1 MSTHPP
7 PDATLPQ
14 RLRFWAR
21 TWPDRVA
28 LRQKDFGIWQPYTW
42 ADYDRLA
49 RHFGLGMTQLG
60 LPPGGH
66 VAIVSEN
73 RKEWVIT
80 QLGLGMVGGV
90 TVGVYPTSPAEEVE
104 FLLALSEARYVVC
117 EDQEQVDKVLECRAR
132 LPALEAIVVIDPKGL
147 RRYDRAALHDFE
159 AVLRLGAEL
168 ERAQPRLVD
177 ERLAAQRGDDTALMI
192 FTSGSTGRPKAAM
205 ISYDNIN
212 AAAEGGVAMY
222 GFVAADS
229 VLSYLPLC
237 HVAEQSFTV
246 FVPLAVGATVNF
258 AESLRTVQSDLREI
272 GPTIFL
278 GVPRIWEKLHAA
290 MDIKAREAGGFRRRL
305 FERAF
310 AAVKGF
316 AVQPRAT
323 WSVANRLAFG
333 FWYLLVFRALANFIG
348 LRRCRLAFSGTAP
361 VSPDLLAFYR
371 VLGVPILE
379 IYGMT
384 EVSGLAL
391 GQKTGYSP
399 PGTVGVGT
407 PTVEVKLADD
417 GEVLMRGRTVFKGY
431 YRNPEATAEIVD
443 ADGWLHSGD
452 IGEWVNVDA
461 PGKGGGAPLRE
472 IRIVDRKKDIMI
484 TSGGKNIAP
493 SEVENLLKFS
503 PFIREAV
510 VIGERRHFVTALL
523 QIDYET
529 VGKWAEEHGVAY
541 TNYRNL
547 AENPRVR
554 ALIQAEVD
562 NANARMP
569 RVQGVRKFHILA
581 KELDHDD
588 GEMTATLKLRRK
600 NIEEKYADVIEALYR
615 DAAPEPQKV

>member
-1 MSTHPP
+1 MTSKPP
-7 PDATLPQ
+7 ADATLPQ
-14 RLRFWAR
+14 KLRFWAR
-21 TWPDRVA
+21 TTPDRVA
-28 LRQKDFGIWQPYTW
+28 FRQKDFGIWQPYTW

-49 RHFGLGMTQLG
+49 RHFGLGMTALG

-73 RKEWVIT
+73 RKEWVIA

-104 FLLALSEARYVVC
+104 FLLALSESRYVVC
-117 EDQEQVDKVLECRAR
+117 EDQEQVDKVLECAAR

-147 RRYDRAALHDFE
+147 RRYDRARLRDFE
-159 AVLRLGAEL
+159 AVLALGAEL
-168 ERAQPRLVD
+168 ERAQPGLVD
-177 ERLAAQRGDDTALMI
+177 ERLAEQRGDDTALMI

-212 AAAEGGVAMY
+212 AAADGGAAMY
-222 GFVAADS
+222 GFSAADT

-290 MDIKAREAGGFRRRL
+290 MDIKAREAGGFRKRL
-305 FERAF
+305 FDRAF
-310 AAVKGF
+310 EAVRGF
-316 AVQPRAT
+316 AVRPRAT
-323 WSVANRLAFG
+323 WSAANRLAFA
-333 FWYLLVFRALANFIG
+333 FWYLAVFRALANFIG

-399 PGTVGVGT
+399 PGTVGVAT
-407 PTVEVKLADD
+407 PAVEVKLGDD

-431 YRNPEATAEIVD
+431 YRNPQATAEIID

-452 IGEWVNVDA
+452 IGEWVN
-461 PGKGGGAPLRE
+461 GE

-510 VIGERRHFVTALL
+510 VIGERRHFVTALV

-529 VGKWAEEHGVAY
+529 VGKWAEEHGVTY

-547 AENPRVR
+547 AENERVR
-554 ALIQAEVD
+554 KLIQAEID
-562 NANARMP
+562 KANERMP
-569 RVQGVRKFHILA
+569 RVQSVRRFHILA

-615 DAAPEPQKV
+615 DAAPAAQQA

>member
-1 MSTHPP
+1 MTVRPP
-7 PDATLPQ
+7 ADATLPQ
-14 RLRFWAR
+14 RLRFWAQ

-28 LRQKDFGIWQPYTW
+28 FRQKDFGIWQPYTW

-49 RHFGLGMTQLG
+49 RHFGLGMTKLG
-60 LPPGGH
+60 LARGGH

-73 RKEWVIT
+73 RKEWVIA

-104 FLLALSEARYVVC
+104 FLLALSESRYVVC
-117 EDQEQVDKVLECRAR
+117 EDQEQVDKVLECQAR

-147 RRYDRAALHDFE
+147 RRYDRTALHEFE
-159 AVLRLGAEL
+159 AVLRGGAEL
-168 ERAQPRLVD
+168 ERAAPHLVD

-205 ISYDNIN
+205 ITYDNIN
-212 AAAEGGVAMY
+212 AAAAGGTELY
-222 GFVAADS
+222 RFSADDT

-237 HVAEQSFTV
+237 HVAEQTFTV
-246 FVPLAVGATVNF
+246 FNPLAVGATVNF

-272 GPTIFL
+272 APTLFL

-290 MDIKAREAGGFRRRL
+290 MDIKAREAGGYRKGL
-305 FERAF
+305 FDRAF
-310 AAVKGF
+310 GAVRDF
-316 AVQPRAT
+316 AVRPRAT
-323 WSVANRLAFG
+323 WSVAQRLKYG
-333 FWYLLVFRALANFIG
+333 FWYFAVFRALLGFVG

-371 VLGVPILE
+371 ILGVPILE

-399 PGTVGVGT
+399 PGTVGVAIPG
-407 PTVEVKLADD
+407 VEVTLAAD
-417 GEVLMRGRTVFKGY
+417 GEVLMRGGTVFKGY
-431 YRNPEATAEIVD
+431 YRNPAATAEMID

-452 IGEWVNVDA
+452 IGEWVDDG
-461 PGKGGGAPLRE
+461 GKEGAPRRDRE

-510 VIGERRHFVTALL
+510 VIGERRHFVTALI

-529 VGKWAEEHGVAY
+529 VGKWAEEHGVTY

-547 AENPRVR
+547 AENERVR
-554 ALIQAEVD
+554 KLIQAEID
-562 NANARMP
+562 GANARMP
-569 RVQGVRKFHILA
+569 RVQNVRKFHILT

-600 NIEEKYADVIEALYR
+600 NIEEKYADAIEALYR
-615 DAAPEPQKV
+615 EAAPEPQQA

>member
-1 MSTHPP
+1 MSTRPP
-7 PDATLPQ
+7 PEATLPQ

-28 LRQKDFGIWQPYTW
+28 FRQKDFGIWQPYTW

-49 RHFGLGMTQLG
+49 RHFGLGLTRLG
-60 LPPGGH
+60 LPRGAH

-73 RKEWVIT
+73 RKEWVIA
-80 QLGLGMVGGV
+80 QLGLGMVGAV

-104 FLLALSEARYVVC
+104 YLLALSEARVAVC
-117 EDQEQVDKVLECRAR
+117 EDQEQVDKVLECKAR
-132 LPALEAIVVIDPKGL
+132 LPALETIVVIDPKGL
-147 RRYDRAALHDFE
+147 RRYDRAALHDFDE
-159 AVLRLGAEL
+159 VLRLGAAL
-168 ERAQPRLVD
+168 ERDQPGLVD

-205 ISYDNIN
+205 ITYDNIN
-212 AAAEGGVAMY
+212 AAAAGGAAMY
-222 GFVAADS
+222 GFNADDTI
-229 VLSYLPLC
+229 LSYLPLC
-237 HVAEQSFTV
+237 HVAEQTFTV
-246 FVPLAVGATVNF
+246 FNPLAVGATVNF

-272 GPTIFL
+272 APTIFI
-278 GVPRIWEKLHAA
+278 GVPRIWEKLHAS
-290 MDIKAREAGGFRRRL
+290 MDIKAREAGGFRKRL
-305 FERAF
+305 FDRAF
-310 AAVKGF
+310 AAVKAF
-316 AVQPRAT
+316 AARPSET
-323 WSVANRLAFG
+323 WSAANRLAYA
-333 FWYLLVFRALANFIG
+333 FWYGLVFRALLNFIG

-384 EVSGLAL
+384 EVSGLAV

-399 PGTVGVGT
+399 PGTVGVAIPG
-407 PTVEVKLADD
+407 VEVKLAED
-417 GEVLMRGRTVFKGY
+417 GEVLMRGATVFKGY
-431 YRNPEATAEIVD
+431 YRNPAATAEMID

-452 IGEWVNVDA
+452 IGEWMGAQGDA
-461 PGKGGGAPLRE
+461 RHDRE

-510 VIGERRHFVTALL
+510 VIGERRHFVTALI

-529 VGKWAEEHGVAY
+529 VGKWAEEHGVPY
-541 TNYRNL
+541 TNYKNL
-547 AENPRVR
+547 AENDRVR
-554 ALIQAEVD
+554 ALVQAEVD
-562 NANARMP
+562 KANARMP
-569 RVQGVRKFHILA
+569 RVQNVRKFHILA

-600 NIEEKYADVIEALYR
+600 NIEQKYADVIEALYR
-615 DAAPEPQKV
+615 SAAPEQAAG

>member
-1 MSTHPP
+1 MNGHDTGGRPP
-7 PDATLPQ
+7 PEATLPQ

-28 LRQKDFGIWQPYTW
+28 FRQKDFGIWQPYTW

-49 RHFGLGMTQLG
+49 RHFGLGMTTLG
-60 LPPGGH
+60 LPRGGH

-73 RKEWVIT
+73 RKEWVIA

-90 TVGVYPTSPAEEVE
+90 TVGVYPTSPAGEVE
-104 FLLALSEARYVVC
+104 FLLALSESRYAVC
-117 EDQEQVDKVLECRAR
+117 EDQEQVDKVLECKAR

-147 RRYDRAALHDFE
+147 RHYDRTGLHDFE
-159 AVLRLGAEL
+159 AVLRLGAAL
-168 ERAQPRLVD
+168 EHAQPGLVD
-177 ERLAAQRGDDTALMI
+177 ERLAAQAPGDTALMI

-205 ISYDNIN
+205 ITYDNMN
-212 AAAEGGVAMY
+212 AAAAGGTALY
-222 GFVAADS
+222 GFSAADT

-237 HVAEQSFTV
+237 HVAEQTFTV
-246 FVPLAVGATVNF
+246 FNPIAVGATVNF

-272 GPTIFL
+272 APTLFL

-290 MDIKAREAGGFRRRL
+290 MDIKAREAGGARKWL
-305 FERAF
+305 FDRAF
-310 AAVKGF
+310 EAVRGF
-316 AVQPRAT
+316 AVRPRET
-323 WSVANRLAFG
+323 WSFAQRLAYG
-333 FWYLLVFRALANFIG
+333 AWYLLVFRALLNFIG
-348 LRRCRLAFSGTAP
+348 LRRVRLAFSGTAP

-371 VLGVPILE
+371 ILGVPILE

-391 GQKTGYSP
+391 GQQTGYSP
-399 PGTVGVGT
+399 PGTVGVAVPG
-407 PTVEVKLADD
+407 VEVALAAD

-431 YRNPEATAEIVD
+431 YRNPAATAEMID

-452 IGEWVNVDA
+452 IGEWVEA
-461 PGKGGGAPLRE
+461 SGARE
-472 IRIVDRKKDIMI
+472 VRIVDRKKDILI
-484 TSGGKNIAP
+484 TSGGKNVAP

-510 VIGERRHFVTALL
+510 VIGERRHFVTALV

-554 ALIQAEVD
+554 ELVQAEID
-562 NANARMP
+562 RANARMP
-569 RVQGVRKFHILA
+569 RVQNVRRFHILA

-615 DAAPEPQKV
+615 DAAPEPASG

>member
-1 MSTHPP
+1 
-7 PDATLPQ
+7 
-14 RLRFWAR
+14 
-21 TWPDRVA
+21 
-28 LRQKDFGIWQPYTW
+28 
-42 ADYDRLA
+42 
-49 RHFGLGMTQLG
+49 
-60 LPPGGH
+60 
-66 VAIVSEN
+66 
-73 RKEWVIT
+73 
-80 QLGLGMVGGV
+80 
-90 TVGVYPTSPAEEVE
+90 
-104 FLLALSEARYVVC
+104 
-117 EDQEQVDKVLECRAR
+117 
-132 LPALEAIVVIDPKGL
+132 
-147 RRYDRAALHDFE
+147 
-159 AVLRLGAEL
+159 
-168 ERAQPRLVD
+168 
-177 ERLAAQRGDDTALMI
+177 MI

-222 GFVAADS
+222 GFSADDT

-237 HVAEQSFTV
+237 HVAEQTFTV
-246 FVPLAVGATVNF
+246 FNPLAVGATVNF

-290 MDIKAREAGGFRRRL
+290 MDIKAREAGGLRKRL
-305 FERAF
+305 FDRAF
-310 AAVKGF
+310 DSVRSF
-316 AVQPRAT
+316 AVRPRAT
-323 WSVANRLAFG
+323 WSAANRIQFG
-333 FWYLLVFRALANFIG
+333 FWYLAVFRALANFIG

-399 PGTVGVGT
+399 PGTVGVAT
-407 PTVEVKLADD
+407 PTVEVKLAED

-431 YRNPEATAEIVD
+431 YRNPQATAEVID
-443 ADGWLHSGD
+443 AEGWLHSGD
-452 IGEWVNVDA
+452 VGEWAN
-461 PGKGGGAPLRE
+461 GE

-510 VIGERRHFVTALL
+510 VIGERRHFVTALI

-529 VGKWAEEHGVAY
+529 VGKWAEEHGVTY
-541 TNYRNL
+541 TNYKNL
-547 AENPRVR
+547 AENERVR
-554 ALIQAEVD
+554 ALVQAEID
-562 NANARMP
+562 KANERMP
-569 RVQGVRKFHILA
+569 RVQSVRKFHILA

-615 DAAPEPQKV
+615 DARPEPAAS

>member
-1 MSTHPP
+1 MDPRPP
-7 PDATLPQ
+7 PEATLPQ

-21 TWPDRVA
+21 AWPDRVA
-28 LRQKDFGIWQPYTW
+28 FRQKDFGIWQPYTW

-49 RHFGLGMTQLG
+49 RHFGLGLTALG
-60 LPPGGH
+60 LPHGGH

-73 RKEWVIT
+73 RKEWVIA

-90 TVGVYPTSPAEEVE
+90 AVGVYPTSPAEEVE
-104 FLLALSEARYVVC
+104 FLLALSEARYAVC

-168 ERAQPRLVD
+168 ERARPGLVD

-205 ISYDNIN
+205 ITYDNIN
-212 AAAEGGVAMY
+212 AAAAGGSALY
-222 GFVAADS
+222 GFSAADT

-237 HVAEQSFTV
+237 HVAEQTFTV
-246 FVPLAVGATVNF
+246 FNPLAVGATVNF

-272 GPTIFL
+272 APTLFL

-290 MDIKAREAGGFRRRL
+290 MDIKAREAGGARKRL
-305 FERAF
+305 FDRAF
-310 AAVKGF
+310 GAVREF
-316 AVQPRAT
+316 AVRPRAT
-323 WSVANRLAFG
+323 WSLWQRLAYG
-333 FWYLLVFRALANFIG
+333 AWYLLVFRALLNFIG
-348 LRRCRLAFSGTAP
+348 LRRVRLAFSGTAP

-371 VLGVPILE
+371 ILGVPILE

-391 GQKTGYSP
+391 GQRTGYSP
-399 PGTVGVGT
+399 PGTVGVAVPG
-407 PTVEVKLADD
+407 VEVRLAAD

-431 YRNPEATAEIVD
+431 YRNPAATAEMIG

-452 IGEWVNVDA
+452 IGEWVE
-461 PGKGGGAPLRE
+461 GGGGARE
-472 IRIVDRKKDIMI
+472 IRIVDRKKDILI
-484 TSGGKNIAP
+484 TSGGKNVAP
-493 SEVENLLKFS
+493 SEIENLLKFS

-510 VIGERRHFVTALL
+510 AIGERRHFVTALI

-529 VGKWAEEHGVAY
+529 VGKWAEEHAVAY

-554 ALIQAEVD
+554 ELVQAEVD
-562 NANARMP
+562 KANARMP
-569 RVQGVRKFHILA
+569 RVQNVRRFHILA

-600 NIEEKYADVIEALYR
+600 NVEEKYANVIEALYR
-615 DAAPEPQKV
+615 DAAPEPASG

>member
-1 MSTHPP
+1 MSPRPP
-7 PDATLPQ
+7 PEATLPQ

-28 LRQKDFGIWQPYTW
+28 FRQKDFGIWQPYTW

-60 LPPGGH
+60 LPRGGH

-73 RKEWVIT
+73 RKEWVIA

-104 FLLALSEARYVVC
+104 FLLALSESRYAVC
-117 EDQEQVDKVLECRAR
+117 EDQEQVDKVLECKAR

-147 RRYDRAALHDFE
+147 RHYDRAALHDFDE
-159 AVLRLGAEL
+159 VLRLGAAL
-168 ERAQPRLVD
+168 ERAQPGLVD

-205 ISYDNIN
+205 ITYDNIS
-212 AAAEGGVAMY
+212 AAAAGGTELY
-222 GFVAADS
+222 GFSAADT

-237 HVAEQSFTV
+237 HVAEQTFTV
-246 FVPLAVGATVNF
+246 FNPIAVGATVNF

-272 GPTIFL
+272 APTLFL

-290 MDIKAREAGGFRRRL
+290 MDIKAREAGGYRRRL
-305 FERAF
+305 FDRAF
-310 AAVKGF
+310 AAVRRF
-316 AVQPRAT
+316 AVRPRET
-323 WSVANRLAFG
+323 WSFAQRLAYG
-333 FWYLLVFRALANFIG
+333 AWYLLVFRSLLNFIG
-348 LRRCRLAFSGTAP
+348 LRRVRLAFSGTAP

-371 VLGVPILE
+371 ILGVPILE

-399 PGTVGVGT
+399 PGTVGVAIPG
-407 PTVEVKLADD
+407 VEVKLAED

-431 YRNPEATAEIVD
+431 YRNPAATAEMID

-452 IGEWVNVDA
+452 IGEWVEA
-461 PGKGGGAPLRE
+461 GGNRE
-472 IRIVDRKKDIMI
+472 VRIVDRKKDILI
-484 TSGGKNIAP
+484 TSGGKNVAP

-510 VIGERRHFVTALL
+510 VIGERRHFVTALI

-541 TNYRNL
+541 TNYKNL

-554 ALIQAEVD
+554 ELVQAEVD
-562 NANARMP
+562 RANARMP
-569 RVQGVRKFHILA
+569 RVQNVRRFHILA

-600 NIEEKYADVIEALYR
+600 NIEEKYADVIEALYH
-615 DAAPEPQKV
+615 DAAPEPASG

>member
-1 MSTHPP
+1 VTTRPP
-7 PDATLPQ
+7 PEATLPQ

-28 LRQKDFGIWQPYTW
+28 FRQKDFGIWQPYTW

-49 RHFGLGMTQLG
+49 RHFGLGMTKLG

-73 RKEWVIT
+73 RKEWVIV

-90 TVGVYPTSPAEEVE
+90 TVGVYPTSPAPEVE
-104 FLLALSEARYVVC
+104 FLLELSEARYAVC
-117 EDQEQVDKVLECRAR
+117 EDQEQVDKVLECRSR
-132 LPALEAIVVIDPKGL
+132 LPRLEAIIVIDPKGL
-147 RRYDRAALHDFE
+147 RHYDRSALHDFE
-159 AVLRLGAEL
+159 AVLRLGAEA
-168 ERAQPRLVD
+168 ERTQPTLVD

-212 AAAEGGVAMY
+212 AAAEGAAAMY
-222 GFVAADS
+222 RFGAADT

-290 MDIKAREAGGFRRRL
+290 MDIKAREAGGLRKRL
-305 FERAF
+305 FDRAF
-310 AAVKGF
+310 QAVKDF
-316 AVQPRAT
+316 AVRPRAT
-323 WSVANRLAFG
+323 WSVADRLA
-333 FWYLLVFRALANFIG
+333 YACCYVLAFRALLNFVG

-407 PTVEVKLADD
+407 PTVEVKLAED

-452 IGEWVNVDA
+452 IGEWVNGEV
-461 PGKGGGAPLRE
+461 
-472 IRIVDRKKDIMI
+472 RIVDRKKDIMI

-510 VIGERRHFVTALL
+510 VIGERRHFVCALV

-529 VGKWAEEHGVAY
+529 VGKWAEEHGVTY

-547 AENPRVR
+547 AENERVR
-554 ALIQAEVD
+554 ALIQAEID
-562 NANARMP
+562 KANARMP
-569 RVQGVRKFHILA
+569 RVQNVRKFHILT

-600 NIEEKYADVIEALYR
+600 TIEQKYADLIEALYR
-615 DAAPEPQKV
+615 DAQPEQAAG

>member
-1 MSTHPP
+1 MTPTPP
-7 PDATLPQ
+7 AGATLPQ
-14 RLRFWAR
+14 KLRFWAR
-21 TWPDRVA
+21 TAPDRVA
-28 LRQKDFGIWQPYTW
+28 FRQKDFGIWHPYSW

-49 RHFGLGMTQLG
+49 RHFGLGMTRVG
-60 LPPGGH
+60 LAAGGH

-73 RKEWVIT
+73 RKEWVIA

-90 TVGVYPTSPAEEVE
+90 TVGVYPTSPAEEVA
-104 FLLALSEARYVVC
+104 FLLALSESRYAVC
-117 EDQEQVDKVLECRAR
+117 EDQEQVDKVLECRDR

-147 RRYDRAALHDFE
+147 RHYDRARLHDFD
-159 AVLRLGAEL
+159 AVLELGAALQRE
-168 ERAQPRLVD
+168 QPGLVD

-212 AAAEGGVAMY
+212 AAADGGVAMY
-222 GFVAADS
+222 RFDADDT

-246 FVPLAVGATVNF
+246 FVPVTVGATVNF
-258 AESLRTVQSDLREI
+258 AESLRTVQADLREI
-272 GPTIFL
+272 APTIFL

-310 AAVKGF
+310 VAVQGF

-323 WSVANRLAFG
+323 WSAANRLAFG
-333 FWYLLVFRALANFIG
+333 FWHLLVFRALANFIG

-361 VSPDLLAFYR
+361 VSPELLAFYR

-391 GQKTGYSP
+391 GQQSGHSP
-399 PGTVGVGT
+399 PGTVGVAT
-407 PTVEVKLADD
+407 PAVEVKLADD

-431 YRNPEATAEIVD
+431 YRDPAATAAIVD

-452 IGEWVNVDA
+452 VGEWMNS
-461 PGKGGGAPLRE
+461 E
-472 IRIVDRKKDIMI
+472 IRIIDRKKDIMI
-484 TSGGKNIAP
+484 TSGGKNISP

-529 VGKWAEEHGVAY
+529 VGKWAEEQGIGY

-547 AENPRVR
+547 AENERVR
-554 ALIQAEVD
+554 ELVQAEVD
-562 NANARMP
+562 KANARMP
-569 RVQGVRKFHILA
+569 RVQGVRRFHILA

-600 NIEEKYADVIEALYR
+600 NIEQKYADLIEALYR
-615 DAAPEPQKV
+615 DAVPASPG